1 MKSIFT
7 FLVAV
12 LLTASVFAQS
22 PEKMSYQAVVRDLSN
37 NLVTNQAVGMKISI
51 LQGSISGTSVYEEIY
66 NPNPTTNANGLVTVE
81 IGGGVPLSG
90 TFSTIDWSAGPYF
103 IKTETDPTGGT
114 NYTITGVSQLLSVP
128 YALHSKT
135 AETITGGL
143 TETDPIFVASPA
155 NGITSGD
162 IMNWNNKL
170 DAESQILSISNDTIY
185 LTGGS
190 FVKLPAG
197 FSGDYNDLTNQ
208 PTIPTVPTNV
218 SAFTN
223 DAGYLT
229 SFTESQILSISNDT
243 IYLTGG
249 SFVKLPAGFSG
260 DYNDLTNQ
268 PTIPTVPTNVSA
280 FTNDAGYLTSFTE
293 SQILSISNDTIYLT
307 GGSFVKL
314 PAGFSGDYNDLINQ
328 PTIPTVPTNVSAF
341 TNDAGYLTSFT
352 ESQILSISNDT
363 IYLTGGSFVKL
374 PAGFSGDYNDLTNQ
388 PTIPT
393 VPTNVS
399 AFTNDAGYVTTDSL
413 NLSINGNDLSISG
426 GNTVT
431 LPSGGSSGGF
441 QIFSASGTFTVPEGV
456 TQIIVEVWGAGGGGG
471 RLDGG
476 TGGGGGGGGGYGK
489 GFFDVIPATTYS
501 ITIGQGGSGATTSG
515 GAGNTGGTTLFG
527 ALISATGG
535 VGGASSAGGAG
546 GTSAALINN
555 NGFNGSSAPSHI
567 PGSGGR
573 GGGFISS
580 SYCTGG
586 GGANNSIGYG
596 AVGGTGGNGYCIVYW

>member
-170 DAESQILSISNDTIY
+170 DA
-185 LTGGS
+185 
-190 FVKLPAG
+190 
-197 FSGDYNDLTNQ
+197 
-208 PTIPTVPTNV
+208 
-218 SAFTN
+218 
-223 DAGYLT
+223 
-229 SFTESQILSISNDT
+229 ESQILSISNDT